1 MFQFNSE
8 LYKLAQKY
16 QELTKQEHAHN
27 WQLLKQDMLIL
38 LIGASIIITL
48 SLVIIRVHK
57 AIVDK
62 KLKELKNDKYY
73 VEDLYK
79 DEVNYYDHQKID
91 LKSNLFYLFMIF
103 ISVYPPV
110 FMGPKL
116 PNNHHAPSVI
126 KQYKLEHETSL
137 KNFDDDW
144 LVKFLSYYS
153 KEGNQLIKIQP
164 DNKALPNAKYIQFE
178 PVQDDDAP
186 VGKTRI
192 TNQIEI
198 KNEASN
204 HTKHKTL
211 DEVQLVKIENLEGKT
226 FITAYIKIKDKWHKV
241 QIQDALL
248 DDMLEQNTEFYF
260 DENKNELVVGV

>member
-8 LYKLAQKY
+8 LYELTQKY
-16 QELTKQEHAHN
+16 QALTKQKNAYN
-27 WQLLKQDMLIL
+27 WQLIKQDMIIL
-38 LIGASIIITL
+38 LIGAAIIIAL
-48 SLVIIRVHK
+48 SLVIIRVRE

-62 KLKELKNDKYY
+62 KLKELKNDKHY

-79 DEVNYYDHQKID
+79 DKVNYYDRQKFN

-103 ISVYPPV
+103 ISVYPPI

-116 PNNHHAPSVI
+116 PNNYHAPNVI
-126 KQYKLEHETSL
+126 KEYKLTHKNAL
-137 KNFDDDW
+137 NNFDNNW
-144 LVKFLSYYS
+144 LCEFLSYYS
-153 KEGNQLIKIQP
+153 TEGNQLIKIQP
-164 DNKALPNAKYIQFE
+164 NDKALPNVKYIQFE
-178 PVQDDDAP
+178 PVQDDETP

-204 HTKHKTL
+204 QTKHKTL
-211 DEVQLVKIENLEGKT
+211 DEVQLIKIENLEDKT

-241 QIQDALL
+241 QIQDTLL
-248 DDMLEQNTEFYF
+248 DDMLNKNTQFYF
-260 DENKNELVVGV
+260 DESKNELVVGV

>member
-8 LYKLAQKY
+8 LYELTQKY
-16 QELTKQEHAHN
+16 LALTKQKNAHN
-27 WQLLKQDMLIL
+27 WQLLKQNMLIL
-38 LIGASIIITL
+38 LIGAAIIIAF
-48 SLVIIRVHK
+48 SLIVIRIHET
-57 AIVDK
+57 IVDK
-62 KLKELKNDKYY
+62 KLKELENDKYY

-79 DEVNYYDHQKID
+79 DEVNYYDHQKFK

-103 ISVYPPV
+103 ITLYPLI

-144 LVKFLSYYS
+144 LYEFLSYYS

-164 DNKALPNAKYIQFE
+164 NDKSLPNVKYIQFQ
-178 PVQDDDAP
+178 PAQDDDAP

-198 KNEASN
+198 KNEAPN
-204 HTKHKTL
+204 QTKHKTL
-211 DEVQLVKIENLEGKT
+211 DKVQLIKIENLEGKA

-248 DDMLEQNTEFYF
+248 DDILNQNTQFYF
-260 DENKNELVVGV
+260 DESKNELIVGV